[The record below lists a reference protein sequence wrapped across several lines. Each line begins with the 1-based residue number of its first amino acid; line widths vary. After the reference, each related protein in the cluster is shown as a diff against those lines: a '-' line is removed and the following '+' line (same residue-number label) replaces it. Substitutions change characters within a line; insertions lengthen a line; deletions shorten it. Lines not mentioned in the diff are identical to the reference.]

1 MIIIFVSLSGLII
14 DRGVVESQLLNFFQN
29 RAGERATLFLGEIL
43 ESIKRSEAHL
53 LFSFVGF
60 FIMIYGLLHFFNALK
75 KSFFQIFRVHFG
87 PEKTIQKTFINYIK
101 SLSFSFYLAL
111 MVFVLV
117 FVSIVAPFVLSFSSK
132 ILGLQIFT
140 KIPLAD
146 LFIVLI
152 LTLVFLAIMYKSVS
166 LNSLSW
172 KSALIGAAF
181 GTLLF
186 SLLNVVLVLYFKL
199 FDSAHAIYGAS
210 GSLIAF
216 LLWVYYSSQI
226 LLIGALTSSIVNKT
240 NIKQ

>member
-1 MIIIFVSLSGLII
+1 
-14 DRGVVESQLLNFFQN
+14 
-29 RAGERATLFLGEIL
+29 
-43 ESIKRSEAHL
+43 
-53 LFSFVGF
+53 
-60 FIMIYGLLHFFNALK
+60 
-75 KSFFQIFRVHFG
+75 
-87 PEKTIQKTFINYIK
+87 
-101 SLSFSFYLAL
+101 
-111 MVFVLV
+111 
-117 FVSIVAPFVLSFSSK
+117 
-132 ILGLQIFT
+132 
-140 KIPLAD
+140 
-146 LFIVLI
+146 
-152 LTLVFLAIMYKSVS
+152 MYKSVS